1 MLITAILFL
10 LQLPLTRGLVPTP
23 ELSLSLCFLEDF
35 DRNYVLR
42 VAEGRRLGL
51 SPQRTEFRR
60 AQQLGKEGL
69 QREREELRRHL
80 LCVSSQ
86 SERVVLGIM
95 ADSGHRGLE
104 VLRAWTAG
112 LSLPRNKLFAVD
124 DLDNGELDVSS
135 LDEVGVYIKYD
146 SRKND
151 GDAYMK
157 PYAGEFSG
165 VIFQPSLGDNEFR
178 QFGNFPS
185 TIF

>member
-1 MLITAILFL
+1 MLMAL
-10 LQLPLTRGLVPTP
+10 LLLLTSLALGLALNP
-23 ELSLSLCFLEDF
+23 ELALSLRHLEDF
-35 DRNYVLR
+35 DRDYVLR
-42 VAEGRRLGL
+42 VAEGRRQGL
-51 SPQRTEFRR
+51 SPQRAEFRR
-60 AQQLGKEGL
+60 AQQLGKERL
-69 QREREELRRHL
+69 QLEREELRRHL
-80 LCVSSQ
+80 LCVSLR

-95 ADSGHRGLE
+95 ADSGSRGLE
-104 VLRAWTAG
+104 VLRAWTTG

-124 DLDNGELDVSS
+124 DLDSGQLDVSS

-157 PYAGEFSG
+157 PYAGDFSG

-185 TIF
+185 NIF